1 MIPGEASEVANIL
14 GIREEASD
22 ELGATASDELVA
34 TASQLAAVASP
45 GAE

>member
-1 MIPGEASEVANIL
+1 MILGEATEVANIL
-14 GIREEASD
+14 GILEEASD

-34 TASQLAAVASP
+34 TASQLAAVASL